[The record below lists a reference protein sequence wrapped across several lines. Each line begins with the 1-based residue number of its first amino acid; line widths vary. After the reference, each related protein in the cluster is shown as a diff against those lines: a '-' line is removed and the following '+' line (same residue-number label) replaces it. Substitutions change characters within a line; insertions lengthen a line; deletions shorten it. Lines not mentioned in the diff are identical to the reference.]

1 LLPESFFQS
10 KGVFK
15 VAAIRQKGVQHS
27 AIPKIHYS
35 GIFLFMFFDTH
46 VHFDDFVKDGTMEA
60 VLERAEV
67 ADVGRTIAVGGSP
80 EANELAQTLAEAHP
94 KRIFA
99 AAGYDRHLAGAPVD
113 ITALRQLAAK
123 PSIAA
128 IGETGLD
135 YFYEPEKAK
144 EQQRLFSQCLEI
156 AALFRKP
163 VIVHTRDA
171 DDDTLGMLT
180 DFSKYLK
187 GDPARLGVIHC
198 FTRDRK
204 MAKALL
210 DLGFYISFSGI
221 VTFANADP
229 LREVAK
235 FIPDD
240 RLLIETD
247 APYLAPVP
255 HRGKRCEPAFVAAT
269 AKRLAEL
276 RGCAV
281 ESLAK
286 TTAQNAVYLFRL
298 EEEKSS

>member
-1 LLPESFFQS
+1 
-10 KGVFK
+10 
-15 VAAIRQKGVQHS
+15 
-27 AIPKIHYS
+27 
-35 GIFLFMFFDTH
+35 MFFDTH
-46 VHFDDFVKDGTMEA
+46 VHFDDFVKDGTLES
-60 VLERAEV
+60 VLERADI
-67 ADVGRTIAVGGSP
+67 ANAFNMIAVGGSP
-80 EANELAQTLAEAHP
+80 EANELAQRLAGAFP
-94 KRIFA
+94 KRIYA
-99 AAGYDRHLAGAPVD
+99 AAGYDRHMAGSICD
-113 ITALRQLAAK
+113 ITALRELAANDVTV
-123 PSIAA
+123 A

-144 EQQRLFSQCLEI
+144 EQQRLFFQCLEI
-156 AALFRKP
+156 SIHSRKP

-171 DDDTLGMLT
+171 DDDTLSILT
-180 DFSKYLK
+180 DFSKHWK
-187 GDPARLGVIHC
+187 GDPACLGVIHC
-198 FTRDRK
+198 FTRDQK

-229 LREVAK
+229 LREVAI

-255 HRGKRCEPAFVAAT
+255 HRGERCEPAFVVDT

-276 RGCAV
+276 RGFTV

-286 TTAQNAVYLFRL
+286 TTMENAIQLFGL
-298 EEEKSS
+298 KEKML

>member
-1 LLPESFFQS
+1 
-10 KGVFK
+10 
-15 VAAIRQKGVQHS
+15 
-27 AIPKIHYS
+27 
-35 GIFLFMFFDTH
+35 MFFDTH
-46 VHFDDFVKDGTMEA
+46 VHFDDFVKDGTLEA
-60 VLERAEV
+60 LLERAEV
-67 ADVGRTIAVGGSP
+67 SNVWKMIAVGGSP
-80 EANELAQTLAEAHP
+80 EANELAQELAGAFP
-94 KRIFA
+94 GRIYA
-99 AAGYDRHLAGAPVD
+99 AAGYDRHMADSACD
-113 ITALRQLAAK
+113 IVALRELAAK
-123 PSIAA
+123 GVTVA

-144 EQQRLFSQCLEI
+144 AQQRLFFQCLET
-156 AALFRKP
+156 ATDAGKP
-163 VIVHTRDA
+163 AIIHTRDA
-171 DDDTLGMLT
+171 DDDTLSILT
-180 DFSKYLK
+180 DFSKHWK

-204 MAKALL
+204 MATALL

-221 VTFANADP
+221 VTFANADS

-255 HRGKRCEPAFVAAT
+255 RRGARCEPAFVVDT

-276 RGCAV
+276 RGCTV

-286 TTAQNAVYLFRL
+286 TTAQNAVHLFGL
-298 EEEKSS
+298 EEAGC